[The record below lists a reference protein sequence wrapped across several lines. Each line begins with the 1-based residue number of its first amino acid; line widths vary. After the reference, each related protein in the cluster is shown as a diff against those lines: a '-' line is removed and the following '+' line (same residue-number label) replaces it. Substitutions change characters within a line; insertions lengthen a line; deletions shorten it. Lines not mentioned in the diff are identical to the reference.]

1 MYTIQKIE
9 RPKRMKQKYII
20 NDIVTYDNK
29 TMVVKEPRDGSH
41 FDLSC
46 PKEGL
51 TYCLVSVDNIKPVD
65 LTSAILEK
73 NGWDKGQVYFTHS
86 RIPRIKLCTDEDEI
100 RWSVSINGDIM
111 GDYIFCVHQLQHLFF
126 GLAINHEM
134 EV

>member
-1 MYTIQKIE
+1 MYTVQKID

-29 TMVVKEPRDGSH
+29 IMLVKEPRDGIH
-41 FDLSC
+41 FDLYC
-46 PKEGL
+46 PKVGL
-51 TYCLVSVDNIKPVD
+51 TYCCVDVENIKPVD

-86 RIPRIKLCTDEDEI
+86 RIPRIKLCTDENEI

-111 GDYIFCVHQLQHLFF
+111 GGYIFCVHQLQHILWTFVEDTN
-126 GLAINHEM
+126 LKI
-134 EV
+134 